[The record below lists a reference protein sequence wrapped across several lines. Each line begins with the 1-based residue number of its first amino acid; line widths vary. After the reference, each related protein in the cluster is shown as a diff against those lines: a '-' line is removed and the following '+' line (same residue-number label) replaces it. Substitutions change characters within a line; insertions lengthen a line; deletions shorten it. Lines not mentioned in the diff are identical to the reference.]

1 MNDKGGRMKSFQS
14 FGLQF
19 SAKPPFSGCNTEN
32 RTLKTDSSFFRP
44 DHRIWSGR
52 RDLNSRPSPW
62 QGDAL
67 PLSYSRFKSTT
78 DSNDSMIVVK
88 RATLK
93 GMSWFELVSVQ
104 PQRSSCLGGKQNA
117 IQDSPP

>member
-1 MNDKGGRMKSFQS
+1 MKDERRVTYSDNHAFI
-14 FGLQF
+14 LN
-19 SAKPPFSGCNTEN
+19 P
-32 RTLKTDSSFFRP
+32 SSFIPRLSFRP
-44 DHRIWSGR
+44 GREVWSGR

-104 PQRSSCLGGKQNA
+104 PQWSSCLGGKQNA
-117 IQDSPP
+117 IQDLPPSKTQRTL